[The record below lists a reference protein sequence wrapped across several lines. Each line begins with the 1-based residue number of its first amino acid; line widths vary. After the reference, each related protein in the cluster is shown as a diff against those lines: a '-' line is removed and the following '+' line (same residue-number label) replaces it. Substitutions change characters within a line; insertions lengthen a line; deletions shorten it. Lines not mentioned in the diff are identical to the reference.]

1 MSSISPDKKVV
12 PTTVKPKGSQ
22 TERRIIDLLA
32 GGTAGLFEALCCH
45 PLDTIKV
52 RMQLYKKSNHPGQRA
67 PGLVKTGVE
76 IFKNEGFLALYKGL
90 GAVVLGIVPKMAIR
104 FSSFEFY
111 KSMMSDKKTGKVS
124 GIATFTSGV
133 LAGVTEACA
142 VVNPMEVVKIRLQA
156 QSNAI
161 KHGNAKDITKPKYR
175 NAIQAGYLIV
185 KEEGFKALY
194 RGVAL
199 TAGRQAINQGA
210 NFTTYTYLK
219 NKLQKSQN
227 KDTLPTYQ
235 TAVIGFISGAI
246 GPFCNNPLDTIKT
259 RLQKEVGSLNESN
272 FSRGIKIGR
281 ALFKESGVKA
291 FYKGIIP
298 RVARVASGQ
307 CIVFPVYEFF
317 KGRMYDMAGLERPKR
332 LK

>member
-1 MSSISPDKKVV
+1 MSSTSIKNRVV
-12 PTTVKPKGSQ
+12 VATPRPKGSQ

-52 RMQLYKKSNHPGQRA
+52 RMQLYKKGSHPGQRT
-67 PGLVKTGVE
+67 PGLVKTGVD

-111 KSMMSDKKTGKVS
+111 KSIMADKETGRVS

-161 KHGNAKDITKPKYR
+161 KHEATKEVIKPKYR
-175 NAIQAGYLIV
+175 NAIQAGFLIV
-185 KEEGFKALY
+185 REEGFKALY

-219 NKLQKSQN
+219 GKLQKLQSI
-227 KDTLPTYQ
+227 DTLPTYQ

-259 RLQKEVGSLNESN
+259 RLQKEAGSLNESN
-272 FSRGIKIGR
+272 FARGIKIGR
-281 ALFKESGVKA
+281 ALFKESGVQA

-317 KGRMYDMAGLERPKR
+317 KTRMYDIAGLERPSR

>member
-1 MSSISPDKKVV
+1 MSTKTANRQSTAVTNTKKR
-12 PTTVKPKGSQ
+12 T
-22 TERRIIDLLA
+22 IDLLA
-32 GGTAGLFEALCCH
+32 GGAAGLFEALCCH

-52 RMQLYKKSNHPGQRA
+52 RMQLYKKGSDPAVKA
-67 PGLVKTGVE
+67 PGLIKTGVT
-76 IFKNEGFLALYKGL
+76 IFKDEGFFALYKGL
-90 GAVVLGIVPKMAIR
+90 GAVCLGIVPKMAIR

-111 KSMMSDKKTGKVS
+111 KSLMANKETGKVS
-124 GIATFTSGV
+124 GGATFLSGV

-156 QSNAI
+156 QHNAM
-161 KHGNAKDITKPKYR
+161 KEAGKAGAKPKYT

-185 KEEGFKALY
+185 KEEGFRTLY

-210 NFTTYTYLK
+210 NFTCYTYLK
-219 NKLQKSQN
+219 GKLQHVQQR
-227 KDTLPTYQ
+227 DTLPTYQ
-235 TAVIGFISGAI
+235 TAIIGFISGAI

-259 RLQKEVGSLNESN
+259 RLQKETGVVNESN
-272 FSRGIKIGR
+272 FSRGLRIGK

-317 KGRMYDMAGLERPKR
+317 KGEMYDFAGIERPKR
-332 LK
+332 LKA

>member
-1 MSSISPDKKVV
+1 MTSTDKNANQAKKR
-12 PTTVKPKGSQ
+12 T
-22 TERRIIDLLA
+22 IDLLA
-32 GGTAGLFEALCCH
+32 GGCAGLFEALCCH

-52 RMQLYKKSNHPGQRA
+52 RMQLYKKSSYPGVKP
-67 PGLVKTGVE
+67 PGLVKTGVN
-76 IFKNEGFLALYKGL
+76 IFKDEGFLALYKGL
-90 GAVVLGIVPKMAIR
+90 GAVCLGIVPKMAIR

-111 KSMMSDKKTGKVS
+111 RSLMPKKDSGHVS
-124 GIATFTSGV
+124 GLATFFSGV

-156 QSNAI
+156 QHNAL
-161 KHGNAKDITKPKYR
+161 KHGGSVASTTGAVPKYR
-175 NAIQAGYLIV
+175 NAIQAGYTIV
-185 KEEGFKALY
+185 KEEGFKTLY

-219 NKLQKSQN
+219 GKLQHSQN
-227 KDTLPTYQ
+227 RDHLPTYQ
-235 TAVIGFISGAI
+235 TAIIGFISGAI

-259 RLQKEVGSLNESN
+259 RLQKETGIFKESN
-272 FSRGIKIGR
+272 FSRGMRIGR
-281 ALFKESGVKA
+281 ALFKESGVSA

-317 KGRMYDMAGLERPKR
+317 KVQMYDFAGLERPKR
-332 LK
+332 LKA

>member
-1 MSSISPDKKVV
+1 MSTAAAPVVPATTKPKKVA
-12 PTTVKPKGSQ
+12 SQ
-22 TERRIIDLLA
+22 GKKRLIDLLA

-52 RMQLYKKSNHPGQRA
+52 RMQLYKKSSNPGQRA
-67 PGLVKTGVE
+67 PGLIRTGVG
-76 IFKNEGFLALYKGL
+76 IFRNEGFLALYKGL
-90 GAVVLGIVPKMAIR
+90 GAVVIGIVPKMAIR

-111 KSMMSDKKTGKVS
+111 KSLFADKETGKV
-124 GIATFTSGV
+124 GGLAIFTSGI

-156 QSNAI
+156 QKNSIKNAA
-161 KHGNAKDITKPKYR
+161 GEAAKPKYR

-194 RGVAL
+194 RGVSL
-199 TAGRQAINQGA
+199 TACRQAINQGA

-219 NKLQKSQN
+219 GKLQAAQKT
-227 KDTLPTYQ
+227 DTLPVYE

-259 RLQKEVGSLNESN
+259 RLQRQIGDLHESN
-272 FSRGIKIGR
+272 FSRGVKIGK
-281 ALFKESGVKA
+281 ALFKESGIKA

-317 KGRMYDMAGLERPKR
+317 KGQMYDLAGLERPKR